1 LSAAGEWNYAGWRPN
16 ILRHP
21 DAVWHGSLLLLLL
34 LLLLLRDCRW
44 VEY

>member
-1 LSAAGEWNYAGWRPN
+1 LSAAGEWNYAGWRPY

-34 LLLLLRDCRW
+34 LLRDMCGCRW

>member
-34 LLLLLRDCRW
+34 LLDIYGRRW